1 MVLTQVKVPYVEN
14 YDVGIGVDIA
24 SLSPM
29 GKAVVGE
36 TSGVDGADG
45 STVSFA
51 IDRVY
56 STAELSSKMGIS
68 VEAGGG
74 CGVFSASGVSELNRG
89 ATDPALAPSPA

>member
-1 MVLTQVKVPYVEN
+1 MVKLVLTQVTVPYVRN

-56 STAELSSKMGIS
+56 STTELSSKMGIS
-68 VEAGGG
+68 VKAGGG
-74 CGVFSASGVSELNRG
+74 CGVF
-89 ATDPALAPSPA
+89 